1 MTNIGQRDALSRAAH
16 LMCEYVVRMRAMG
29 LAEDHSCQIP
39 MTQDDLGDAMG
50 ISTVHVNRVLQ
61 ELRRLGLIKLGSGNL
76 TVLDWERLKL
86 VGDFE
91 PGYLHL
97 RRAAHAAA

>member
-1 MTNIGQRDALSRAAH
+1 MIWGCH
-16 LMCEYVVRMRAMG
+16 
-29 LAEDHSCQIP
+29 
-39 MTQDDLGDAMG
+39 G

-76 TVLDWERLKL
+76 TVLDWERLKA
-86 VGDFE
+86 VGDFA

-97 RRAAHAAA
+97 RRAEQATA

>member
-1 MTNIGQRDALSRAAH
+1 
-16 LMCEYVVRMRAMG
+16 
-29 LAEDHSCQIP
+29 
-39 MTQDDLGDAMG
+39 MG

-76 TVLDWERLKL
+76 TVLDWERLKA
-86 VGDFE
+86 VGDFA

-97 RRAAHAAA
+97 RRAEQATA